1 MVGVIICQTHFN
13 GREKSHVV
21 PGYVFLPRSFAIG
34 SLEFL
39 KINYLLCSSFSVKA
53 EDYIVGT

>member
-13 GREKSHVV
+13 GGEKSHVV

-53 EDYIVGT
+53 ED